1 MTQEKII
8 IQKLA
13 TKFNLPLQKVEEIIF
28 YQFKYVA
35 KIMKTGN
42 FESVMLQYFG
52 KFHAKRG
59 RIAHLNEKTRR
70 KNERLA
76 NSNK

>member
-1 MTQEKII
+1 MNKEKVI

-13 TKFNLPLQKVEEIIF
+13 TKHNLPLQKVEEIIY

-35 KIMKTGN
+35 KIMKEGGFATIR
-42 FESVMLQYFG
+42 LPYFG
-52 KFHAKRG
+52 AFSAKAE

-76 NSNK
+76 NSK